1 MDFFTKV
8 TEFDIKKYNYWV
20 NFDVLPRLV
29 LDYNEKRKSVED
41 MLNSA
46 HYSDGSKVYNKLRKR
61 MQIQKNFSDKNPD
74 KIFIMVSTPSNNQIC
89 EVALACIAIN
99 TVLHNA
105 LLLTLE
111 YTFNSTYVIC
121 EPTTTTHGNF
131 GINLD
136 RDSGEQFGIHAYN
149 IASRR
154 WNEMISRIIHGET
167 KTEVEPEQDQ
177 SKIQKGHSSEKATL
191 EVKPVQEQSI
201 GSRALPP
208 QDLSRDDIKQ
218 SWPLIDFARIYGRMS
233 VCSISGKDGS
243 KFKSCRFSNNDGYF
257 FVAFSKELGVLSARE
272 IAEKKNNLL
281 VVLKKSGDYIL
292 CSSDEV
298 PNEDPVDSGIRVKI
312 VGKID
317 VTNILESP
325 GDKLGDSWDYVEE
338 ERFQRN
344 YLVEELFKLSDLS
357 LDEIERLSDE
367 EIKERIGYY
376 LDIKITKEEKE
387 AEEERQRFKAKV
399 GQSVLYDYS
408 GDDSSLDPR
417 FW

>member
-8 TEFDIKKYNYWV
+8 TEYDIKKYNYWV
-20 NFDVLPRLV
+20 NFEVLPRLV

-61 MQIQKNFSDKNPD
+61 MQIQKNFLDKNPD

-105 LLLTLE
+105 ILLTLE
-111 YTFNSTYVIC
+111 YTFGSTYVIC
-121 EPTTTTHGNF
+121 EPTTSVHGNF
-131 GINLD
+131 GINSD
-136 RDSGEQFGIHAYN
+136 GREEFSYHAYN
-149 IASRR
+149 IALRR
-154 WNEMISRIIHGET
+154 WNEMKTKIIPGET

-177 SKIQKGHSSEKATL
+177 SKIQKGHSSEKAPL
-191 EVKPVQEQSI
+191 EVKTVQEQSI

-218 SWPLIDFARIYGRMS
+218 SWPLIDFARIHGRMS
-233 VCSISGKDGS
+233 VCSISRKDGS
-243 KFKSCRFSNNDGYF
+243 EFKSCRFSNNDGFF
-257 FVAFSKELGVLSARE
+257 FVAFSKELGVISASE
-272 IAEKKNNLL
+272 IAEKKKNLL

-298 PNEDPVDSGIRVKI
+298 PNEDPVDNSIRVKI

-317 VTNILESP
+317 VTDILEPP
-325 GDKLGDSWDYVEE
+325 GDKLGDSWDNAEE

-344 YLVEELFKLSDLS
+344 CLVEELLKLSDLS
-357 LDEIERLSDE
+357 LDEIERLSDK

-376 LDIKITKEEKE
+376 LDINITKEEKE
-387 AEEERQRFKAKV
+387 AEEERQRFKARV
-399 GQSVLYDYS
+399 GQSALYDHS